1 MIMEAE
7 TGMMGPQAQEC
18 WWSLEAQSGK
28 EGLPPRTS
36 IGTAALMTP
45 GFQRSDAYWSSGGL
59 ENTFLLSSWVCSHL
73 LWQPQE
79 NESGLP

>member
-7 TGMMGPQAQEC
+7 TGMMRPQAQEC
-18 WWSLEAQSGK
+18 WRSLEAQSGK

-36 IGTAALMTP
+36 KGTAALMTA
-45 GFQRSDAYWSSGGL
+45 GFQRSDADWSSGAL
-59 ENTFLLSSWVCSHL
+59 ENTFLLSSWACSHL